1 MALQATTVFHLG
13 SSFIA
18 LNNYRST
25 QSHESFS
32 YEQVLPSLDALVDR
46 VERKILCSFGA
57 ALPYIHPI
65 SYVHHGLWQEGWIVH
80 SNPTNISRHKSIFL
94 SFFSSA
100 ERSRPGTAGRIML
113 EFRVDPHRL
122 RSISERGHH
131 RFIVNTMAL

>member
-46 VERKILCSFGA
+46 VEQKILCSFGA
-57 ALPYIHPI
+57 ALPYIHPV
-65 SYVHHGLWQEGWIVH
+65 SYVYHGLWQEGWIVH
-80 SNPTNISRHKSIFL
+80 SNSTNISRHKSVLVWDLIQRREIT
-94 SFFSSA
+94 A
-100 ERSRPGTAGRIML
+100 RHRGTDNA
-113 EFRVDPHRL
+113 
-122 RSISERGHH
+122 
-131 RFIVNTMAL
+131 